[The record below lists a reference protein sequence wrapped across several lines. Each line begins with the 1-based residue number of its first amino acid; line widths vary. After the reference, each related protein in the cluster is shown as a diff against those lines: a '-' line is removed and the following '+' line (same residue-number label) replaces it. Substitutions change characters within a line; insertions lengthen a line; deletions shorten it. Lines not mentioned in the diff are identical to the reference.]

1 VEGGKLSY
9 LYVAGEG
16 RSGST
21 ILGQILNQLPD
32 FTFVGEIRHLFYDLY
47 IADYLNPCGCGR
59 LFRDCEF
66 WRKVVGDA
74 FGSFENIDRQA
85 LADCNYTVGRERF
98 TPFLMLF
105 NRQPPEFFSSK
116 WRDAFEHVM
125 LPLVRSI
132 ARVSG
137 KNVIVD
143 NSHQPSQALV
153 LARLPD
159 IQLKILHLVRD
170 SRAVAFSNARTKPAS
185 DSGRARMHFPVKG
198 AVTSALAW
206 SWRNFWAARIAGLS
220 RNGLQYA
227 RLRYEDLIR
236 SPADALARTLAQL
249 GFPAQD
255 FSFINGTTL
264 KLGGNHALSGN
275 TVKFNSGTVTLRL
288 DDEWRHVMAQ
298 RDQRMVTLLTQP
310 LMRQFGYSL

>member
-1 VEGGKLSY
+1 VVE
-9 LYVAGEG
+9 
-16 RSGST
+16 
-21 ILGQILNQLPD
+21 
-32 FTFVGEIRHLFYDLY
+32 
-47 IADYLNPCGCGR
+47 
-59 LFRDCEF
+59 
-66 WRKVVGDA
+66 DA

-85 LADCNYTVGRERF
+85 LADCNFTVGRERF

-116 WRDAFEHVM
+116 WRRAFEHVM

-198 AVTSALAW
+198 AVSSALGW
-206 SWRNFWAARIAGLS
+206 SWRNFWAS
-220 RNGLQYA
+220 RLKRDSLQYA

-236 SPADALARTLAQL
+236 TPAESLARTLAQL

-255 FSFINGTTL
+255 FSFINGATV
-264 KLGGNHALSGN
+264 KLGGNHAFSSN
-275 TVKFNSGTVTLRL
+275 TVKFKSDAVTLRL
-288 DDEWRHVMAQ
+288 DDEWRDAMAH
-298 RDQRMVTLLTQP
+298 RDQQMVTLLTRP
-310 LMRQFGYSL
+310 LMRHYGYAP